1 MKISGLH
8 THTKTYV
15 YTNKQKNAYNSL
27 RMRSTY
33 KKQKY
38 IYQSIFISPTIMKN
52 SKVKEVDGLLH
63 LLLFPLPGMKKGL
76 IFFVE

>member
-1 MKISGLH
+1 MY
-8 THTKTYV
+8 THKNICI

-38 IYQSIFISPTIMKN
+38 ISINIHFSNNYEKFK
-52 SKVKEVDGLLH
+52 SKGSGWALTFAFVPIAWYE
-63 LLLFPLPGMKKGL
+63 KGTDFL
-76 IFFVE
+76 C